1 MAATGRRAREL
12 GVRIG
17 RLPTGR
23 DNSITDVP
31 GVRVGHV
38 TISRDPVGSQQA
50 VRTGVTVVWPHP
62 DRPWQERV
70 YAATAIVNGYGE
82 LIGINQIKE
91 WGLLQTPVVLT
102 SSLAIGMAYHATARW
117 IADEDPVQGIEDV
130 IMPVVT
136 ECDDSFLNDARAFPV
151 QEEHVREALD
161 LARRGGPV
169 QEGSVGAATGLQCFE
184 FKGGIGTASRMLP
197 PEAGGYLVGALV
209 STNFGARPDLLL
221 AGVALGEEITDLMP
235 AQHTSGSCIVV
246 LATDAPL
253 LPHQL
258 GRLAARG
265 GMGLVRCGSVGANGS
280 GELVLAFSTA
290 QRIPRSSPDGTVSVR
305 ALLDGG
311 FWRQPSYFDP
321 IFTAAIEAV
330 EEAVANALFQAET
343 TTGRDGNVLHAL
355 PVDRALEILKR
366 HGALSD

>member
-1 MAATGRRAREL
+1 MAATGRRPREL

-136 ECDDSFLNDARAFPV
+136 ECDDSFLNDAWAFPV
-151 QEEHVREALD
+151 QEEHVREALE

-209 STNFGARPDLLL
+209 STNFGARADLLL
-221 AGVALGEEITDLMP
+221 AGVPLGEEITDLMP
-235 AQHTSGSCIVV
+235 GPAHRWLVHRGPGHRRATPPAPTRSTSRPERNGTGSVRV
-246 LATDAPL
+246 RGGER
-253 LPHQL
+253 L
-258 GRLAARG
+258 GRARP
-265 GMGLVRCGSVGANGS
+265 GLLHRPTDPPFEPRWNGL
-280 GELVLAFSTA
+280 GE
-290 QRIPRSSPDGTVSVR
+290 
-305 ALLDGG
+305 
-311 FWRQPSYFDP
+311 
-321 IFTAAIEAV
+321 
-330 EEAVANALFQAET
+330 
-343 TTGRDGNVLHAL
+343 
-355 PVDRALEILKR
+355 
-366 HGALSD
+366 GALGRRLLAPA